1 MELALTDSSS
11 MTKEM
16 CEEECTGN
24 TYFGMQ
30 YGRECFCG
38 GSSTDLLEH
47 GESSACNYECPG
59 DSDQV
64 CGGFY
69 AMSVYSYS

>member
-11 MTKEM
+11 MTM
-16 CEEECTGN
+16 
-24 TYFGMQ
+24 
-30 YGRECFCG
+30 ECFCG
-38 GSSTDLLEH
+38 GSSTDLLEQ